1 MDGILR
7 DWFDGE
13 QFEEMR
19 EWMCSEEYDLSLCL
33 MLNIDWWQPFIRSVS
48 FIDINAQT
56 LVSRWSE

>member
-48 FIDINAQT
+48 FIDINAHK
-56 LVSRWSE
+56 